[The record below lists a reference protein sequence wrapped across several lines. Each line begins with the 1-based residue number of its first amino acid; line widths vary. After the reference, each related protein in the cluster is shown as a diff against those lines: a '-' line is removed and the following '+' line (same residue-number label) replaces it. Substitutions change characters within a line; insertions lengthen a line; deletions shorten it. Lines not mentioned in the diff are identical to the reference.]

1 MMYKKMTLSDTM
13 DRVLSEYQRQ
23 GRISFYLTAY
33 GEEAALIGSAAALD
47 KEDLI
52 MGQYREA
59 AVLMWRDL
67 PLSDFMNQ
75 CLANM
80 HDKGKGRQLP
90 VHYGSKDFNFHTI
103 SSPVATQM
111 PQGRSLGPS
120 GKI

>member
-111 PQGRSLGPS
+111 PQGRSLPA